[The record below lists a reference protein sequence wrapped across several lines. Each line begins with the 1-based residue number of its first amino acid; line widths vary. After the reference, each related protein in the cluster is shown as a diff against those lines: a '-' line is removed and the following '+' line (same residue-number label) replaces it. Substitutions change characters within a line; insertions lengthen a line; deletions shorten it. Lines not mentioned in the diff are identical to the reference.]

1 MTVLTFPSN
10 PIEGQV
16 YNAPTGVRY
25 VYDGVKWIV
34 ETTTSTSEAVTNSTQ
49 DRVAP
54 MFVDGDHEGISFTYD
69 AGTNVLSATVTAV
82 NGDTLVNGDYE
93 VVLDSSGNLTIPGNI
108 IGTANID
115 IDNRASGNS
124 ADINLFAADDITI
137 QARDR
142 TTGSTS
148 EGGDINIFAGDS
160 AEDGDSSGGD
170 VVIYAGD
177 GGAANVD
184 YGGSGGFIT
193 IQTGRGGAASTA
205 ENGRSAYGGGDLTLR
220 AGDAGSNNG
229 NAARG
234 ADGGEVVIEAGDST
248 GNLSVGGSI
257 NLRTGAGG
265 PNAAAG
271 SVIIDIPS
279 SDQGPGGEWIF
290 NGQGNLQLPAGGD
303 IVDSSGNSVLGSLTV
318 ITPED
323 FEVQGVSTLAFAGAG
338 VSVDRIDDI
347 TTVTIAGGDNSYTP
361 EDTDNW
367 NEPTIN
373 TVQAALDELAAR
385 VTALQNYEIDGG
397 NAYTPPQGEL
407 LIDGNGA

>member
-16 YNAPTGVRY
+16 YNAPNGIRY
-25 VYDGVKWIV
+25 VYDGVKWVV

-54 MFVDGDHEGISFTYD
+54 MFVDGDHEGISFTYN
-69 AGTNVLSATVTAV
+69 AATNILSATVTAV
-82 NGDTLVNGDYE
+82 NGNRLVNGVHE

-115 IDNRASGNS
+115 IDNRTTGNS
-124 ADINLFAADDITI
+124 ADINLFAADDITL

-142 TTGSTS
+142 TAGSTS
-148 EGGDINIFAGDS
+148 EGGDINIYAGDS

-170 VVIYAGD
+170 VVIEAGN
-177 GGAANVD
+177 GGASNLD
-184 YGGSGGFIT
+184 YGGSGGFIR
-193 IQTGRGGAASTA
+193 IQTGQGGAASTA
-205 ENGRSAYGGGDLTLR
+205 VNGEGAYGGGDLTLR
-220 AGDAGSNNG
+220 AGDAGSNMG

-248 GNLSVGGSI
+248 GNLVVGGSI

-271 SVIIDIPS
+271 AVIIDIPS

-303 IVDSSGNSVLGSLTV
+303 IVDSTGASVLGGLTV
-318 ITPED
+318 ITPEE
-323 FEVQGVSTLAFAGAG
+323 FEVQGVTTLAFTGAG
-338 VSVDRIDDI
+338 VSVERIDDI
-347 TTVTIAGGDNSYTP
+347 PTVIIPGSNNSYTP

-385 VTALQNYEIDGG
+385 VTALQNLEIDGG
-397 NAYTPPQGEL
+397 NAYTPPQGEFI
-407 LIDGNGA
+407 IDGNGA

>member
-10 PIEGQV
+10 PTLGQI

-25 VYDGVKWIV
+25 VYDGVKWVV
-34 ETTTSTSEAVTNSTQ
+34 ETTTSTSEAVTNLTQ

-54 MFVDGDHEGISFTYD
+54 MFVDGDNTGITFTYN

-82 NGDTLVNGDYE
+82 NGDRLVNGANE
-93 VVLDSSGNLTIPGNI
+93 VVLDSSGNLTIPGDI
-108 IGTANID
+108 IGLATID
-115 IDNRASGNS
+115 IDNRTTGNS
-124 ADINLFAADDITI
+124 ADINLYSADDITL

-142 TTGSTS
+142 TPGSTS

-170 VVIYAGD
+170 IVIYAGD

-205 ENGRSAYGGGDLTLR
+205 ENGEGAYGGGDLTLR

-248 GNLSVGGSI
+248 GNLVVGGSI

-271 SVIIDIPS
+271 AVIIDIPS

-290 NGQGNLQLPAGGD
+290 NSQGELQLPAGGD
-303 IVDSSGNSVLGSLTV
+303 IVDSSGNSVLGTGTGTV
-318 ITPED
+318 NRARGLSS
-323 FEVQGVSTLAFAGAG
+323 VAST
-338 VSVDRIDDI
+338 V
-347 TTVTIAGGDNSYTP
+347 
-361 EDTDNW
+361 
-367 NEPTIN
+367 
-373 TVQAALDELAAR
+373 
-385 VTALQNYEIDGG
+385 
-397 NAYTPPQGEL
+397 
-407 LIDGNGA
+407 